1 MMSLSGFDHQ
11 WHDDGEGNLIHE
23 SAVINWEFVKI
34 GTGNVIGPGVCI
46 GTDAQHITKS
56 SDGIITIGNNN
67 IIREYT
73 TIHLPTAWSKLTAI
87 EDNCY
92 LMVNANIAHDCYIES
107 NCIISNNAAFGGHV
121 YVMKNTN
128 IGYSVSIHQFQ
139 VIGSYC
145 MLGMG
150 TIITSKQ
157 HVAPGG
163 LWYGNPGKSDRQNT
177 IGLERRTVTDK
188 MLEEETIRMESIK
201 LERSKYKYDE

>member
-1 MMSLSGFDHQ
+1 MTSDWYYVGS
-11 WHDDGEGNLIHE
+11 NKIHKT
-23 SAVINWEFVKI
+23 ALINWDVVEMGENNII
-34 GTGNVIGPGVCI
+34 GAYTCI
-46 GTDAQHITKS
+46 GTDAQSIRDKS
-56 SDGIITIGNNN
+56 TGVISIGDNN
-67 IIREYT
+67 IFREAVSVNM
-73 TIHLPTAWSKLTAI
+73 PTEWSKLTAI

-92 LMVNANIAHDCYIES
+92 LMINANIAHDCYIES

-157 HVAPGG
+157 DVAPGG

-177 IGLERRTVTDK
+177 IGLERRAVTDK

-201 LERSKYKYDE
+201 QERSKYKYDE

>member
-150 TIITSKQ
+150 SIVPKGADIKCGT
-157 HVAPGG
+157 
-163 LWYGNPGKSDRQNT
+163 LWYGVPARFKKYNEV
-177 IGLERRTVTDK
+177 GLQRNGLAVEDMKGEDERRQ
-188 MLEEETIRMESIK
+188 SIIE
-201 LERSKYKYDE
+201 ERSKY